1 MTVSPYIWAAVGV
14 SASVFVLFVVF
25 VVSLS
30 LMAVYV
36 CYVQKRH
43 ATQERHLVYKYLNEN
58 RTESQEVNQ
67 ANENRTE
74 SQEANPTNEN
84 RRWSQEVNQTNV
96 SEEL

>member
-58 RTESQEVNQ
+58 RRGSQEVNQ
-67 ANENRTE
+67 ANENSRGSQE
-74 SQEANPTNEN
+74 VNQANENKRGSQEA
-84 RRWSQEVNQTNV
+84 NQTNV

>member
-1 MTVSPYIWAAVGV
+1 MTVSPYIWAAVSV

-25 VVSLS
+25 VVSIS

-43 ATQERHLVYKYLNEN
+43 ATQEGHLMHKYLNEN
-58 RTESQEVNQ
+58 SRD
-67 ANENRTE
+67 
-74 SQEANPTNEN
+74 SQEA
-84 RRWSQEVNQTNV
+84 NQTNV